1 MEIKVNG
8 VTKLVTY
15 DTPLEKNVWYGLVV
29 NLNNESNDLGVA
41 LYRLDPDSNRGLSH
55 KKTGTLVRVVNKT
68 FTLNGAQEWDAEKGW
83 SLSAA
88 PVNFSNFR
96 VFEKVIE
103 EEQQINVIQQYVV
116 RDSDLAI
123 ITDNAIPSIRLR
135 RYSNP
140 K

>member
-1 MEIKVNG
+1 M
-8 VTKLVTY
+8 
-15 DTPLEKNVWYGLVV
+15 
-29 NLNNESNDLGVA
+29 
-41 LYRLDPDSNRGLSH
+41 
-55 KKTGTLVRVVNKT
+55 T
-68 FTLNGAQEWDAEKGW
+68 FALNGAQEWDAEKGW
-83 SLSAA
+83 RLSAA